1 MNKSKE
7 KIKENPIVANRA
19 IYMANPCHIIDKVV
33 PLYWHNSY
41 TNEKSSDNH
50 RLSELFSLDYQD
62 SNLDKQN
69 QNLLCYHYTIVQ
81 TYALSVKSGA
91 KIEVCPEICKY
102 FGTFFHIPILFCN
115 NQIIVLLAALHQQ
128 ILVIQ

>member
-7 KIKENPIVANRA
+7 KVKENPIVTDRA
-19 IYMANPCHIIDKVV
+19 IRMANPCHRIDKVV
-33 PLYWHNSY
+33 PPYWHNPY

-81 TYALSVKSGA
+81 TYVLLLKSGA

-102 FGTFFHIPILFCN
+102 FGTFFHISILFCN

>member
-1 MNKSKE
+1 MNPSGFY
-7 KIKENPIVANRA
+7 V
-19 IYMANPCHIIDKVV
+19 D

-81 TYALSVKSGA
+81 TYGFLLKSGA